1 VVHDEKMRAASD
13 DPAPIPRSDR
23 MPILRSDDA
32 PDFDLNGITI
42 RGGAAP
48 SRGASETMTWR
59 ITLRPGQRLPEHTH
73 NHEEV
78 FHVVEGSLTT
88 SLGGEETR
96 VGLDDTVVIPS
107 GVRHTSFTD
116 DASTA
121 TLLSIMP
128 SGTVMIRDDGER
140 VSPPWTV

>member
-1 VVHDEKMRAASD
+1 MS
-13 DPAPIPRSDR
+13 
-23 MPILRSDDA
+23 ILRSDDA
-32 PDFDLNGITI
+32 PEFDLNGIML
-42 RGGAAP
+42 RGGASP
-48 SRGASETMTWR
+48 SRGATETMTWR

-73 NHEEV
+73 DHEEV

-88 SLGGEETR
+88 SLDGDESG
-96 VGLDDTVVIPS
+96 VAAGDTVVIPA

-128 SGTVMIRDDGER
+128 SGTVMIRDGGER